1 MTDAKAPKERKDNA
15 GALFRADKK
24 GVAKRPD
31 YSGRVKIAG
40 VEYWLS
46 GWVKQHDGVAG
57 GSYISLAFRPIEEGA
72 AEATPF

>member
-1 MTDAKAPKERKDNA
+1 MAKANERKDNS

-46 GWVKQHDGVAG
+46 GWVKAHDGVAG
-57 GSYISLAFRPIEEGA
+57 GSYISLAFRPIEA
-72 AEATPF
+72 ADAQPEPF

>member
-1 MTDAKAPKERKDNA
+1 MPKPNERKDNS

-40 VEYWLS
+40 IEFWLS
-46 GWVKQHDGVAG
+46 GWIKQHDGVAG
-57 GSYISLAFRPIEEGA
+57 GSYISLAFTPIETADVAQE
-72 AEATPF
+72 PF